1 MDKIELLSFQ
11 FGAGA
16 SDWHV
21 TAGMLPR
28 IRVDVDILQ
37 TNFAEIDHKQVRSLI
52 SELLKDLL
60 AKASDLLARL
70 PIRLAQPVRVVEN
83 CVIGFSLYGVAAAS
97 AVAFPRAHSAFRCDW
112 ERSENQFSRMICAA
126 TSSTPACL
134 VILPVSSKICSTA
147 AFEDSLSSIP

>member
-1 MDKIELLSFQ
+1 MDKIELPSFK

-21 TAGMLPR
+21 TAGMLPC

-60 AKASDLLARL
+60 AKASDLLAR
-70 PIRLAQPVRVVEN
+70 PVRVVEN
-83 CVIGFSLYGVAAAS
+83 VCRGWLQVFMVSRRHQLS
-97 AVAFPRAHSAFRCDW
+97 HFPGLIQLFDVTGRDQKTNSQ
-112 ERSENQFSRMICAA
+112 E
-126 TSSTPACL
+126 
-134 VILPVSSKICSTA
+134 
-147 AFEDSLSSIP
+147 

>member
-1 MDKIELLSFQ
+1 MDKTELLSFQ

-70 PIRLAQPVRVVEN
+70 PIRLARPVRVVEN
-83 CVIGFSLYGVAAAS
+83 VCRGWLQVFMVSRRHQLS
-97 AVAFPRAHSAFRCDW
+97 HFPGLIQLFDVTGREQKTNSQ
-112 ERSENQFSRMICAA
+112 E
-126 TSSTPACL
+126 
-134 VILPVSSKICSTA
+134 
-147 AFEDSLSSIP
+147 

>member
-21 TAGMLPR
+21 TAGMLPC

-70 PIRLAQPVRVVEN
+70 PIRLARPVRVVEN
-83 CVIGFSLYGVAAAS
+83 VCLGWLRGFMVSRRHQLS
-97 AVAFPRAHSAFRCDW
+97 HFPGLIQLFDVTGRDQKTNSQ
-112 ERSENQFSRMICAA
+112 E
-126 TSSTPACL
+126 
-134 VILPVSSKICSTA
+134 
-147 AFEDSLSSIP
+147 

>member
-16 SDWHV
+16 YDWHV

-28 IRVDVDILQ
+28 IRVDGDILQ

-70 PIRLAQPVRVVEN
+70 PIRLARPVRVVEN
-83 CVIGFSLYGVAAAS
+83 ACRGWLQVFMVQRRHQLSH
-97 AVAFPRAHSAFRCDW
+97 FPGLIQLFDVTGRDQKTNSQ
-112 ERSENQFSRMICAA
+112 E
-126 TSSTPACL
+126 
-134 VILPVSSKICSTA
+134 
-147 AFEDSLSSIP
+147 

>member
-1 MDKIELLSFQ
+1 MDKIELPSFK

-21 TAGMLPR
+21 TAGMLLR

-83 CVIGFSLYGVAAAS
+83 VCRGWLQVFMVSRRHQLSHFAELIQLF
-97 AVAFPRAHSAFRCDW
+97 AVTGREQKTNSQ
-112 ERSENQFSRMICAA
+112 E
-126 TSSTPACL
+126 
-134 VILPVSSKICSTA
+134 
-147 AFEDSLSSIP
+147 

>member
-1 MDKIELLSFQ
+1 MDKIELPSFK

-21 TAGMLPR
+21 TAGMLLR

-60 AKASDLLARL
+60 AKASDLLAR
-70 PIRLAQPVRVVEN
+70 PVRVVEN
-83 CVIGFSLYGVAAAS
+83 VCRGCFRSLWCRGGTSCRISPGSFS
-97 AVAFPRAHSAFRCDW
+97 
-112 ERSENQFSRMICAA
+112 FSM
-126 TSSTPACL
+126 
-134 VILPVSSKICSTA
+134 
-147 AFEDSLSSIP
+147 

>member
-28 IRVDVDILQ
+28 IRVEGDILQ
-37 TNFAEIDHKQVRSLI
+37 TNFAEIDHKQVRVLI

-60 AKASDLLARL
+60 AKGWLPENTPARERKFRKL
-70 PIRLAQPVRVVEN
+70 PTCLPA
-83 CVIGFSLYGVAAAS
+83 C
-97 AVAFPRAHSAFRCDW
+97 RCDLPG
-112 ERSENQFSRMICAA
+112 RSG
-126 TSSTPACL
+126 
-134 VILPVSSKICSTA
+134 
-147 AFEDSLSSIP
+147 

>member
-21 TAGMLPR
+21 TAGMLLR

-70 PIRLAQPVRVVEN
+70 PIRLARPVRVVEN
-83 CVIGFSLYGVAAAS
+83 VCRGWLQVFMVSRRHQLS
-97 AVAFPRAHSAFRCDW
+97 HFPGLIQLFDVTGRDQKTNSQ
-112 ERSENQFSRMICAA
+112 E
-126 TSSTPACL
+126 
-134 VILPVSSKICSTA
+134 
-147 AFEDSLSSIP
+147 

>member
-21 TAGMLPR
+21 TAGMLPC

-60 AKASDLLARL
+60 AKASDLLAR
-70 PIRLAQPVRVVEN
+70 PVRVVEN
-83 CVIGFSLYGVAAAS
+83 VCRGCFRSLWCRGGTSCRISPGSFS
-97 AVAFPRAHSAFRCDW
+97 
-112 ERSENQFSRMICAA
+112 FSM
-126 TSSTPACL
+126 
-134 VILPVSSKICSTA
+134 
-147 AFEDSLSSIP
+147 

>member
-60 AKASDLLARL
+60 AKASDLLAHL

-83 CVIGFSLYGVAAAS
+83 ACRGWLQVFMVSRRHRLS
-97 AVAFPRAHSAFRCDW
+97 HFPGLIQLFDVTGRDQKTNSQ
-112 ERSENQFSRMICAA
+112 E
-126 TSSTPACL
+126 
-134 VILPVSSKICSTA
+134 
-147 AFEDSLSSIP
+147 

>member
-28 IRVDVDILQ
+28 IRVNVDVLQ

-60 AKASDLLARL
+60 AKASDLLAR
-70 PIRLAQPVRVVEN
+70 PVRVVEN
-83 CVIGFSLYGVAAAS
+83 VCRGCFRSLWCRGGTSCRISPGSFS
-97 AVAFPRAHSAFRCDW
+97 
-112 ERSENQFSRMICAA
+112 FSM
-126 TSSTPACL
+126 
-134 VILPVSSKICSTA
+134 
-147 AFEDSLSSIP
+147 

>member
-16 SDWHV
+16 SDRHV

-70 PIRLAQPVRVVEN
+70 PIRLARPVRVVEN
-83 CVIGFSLYGVAAAS
+83 VCRGWLQVFMVSRRHQLS
-97 AVAFPRAHSAFRCDW
+97 HFPGLIQLFDVTGRDQKTNSQ
-112 ERSENQFSRMICAA
+112 E
-126 TSSTPACL
+126 
-134 VILPVSSKICSTA
+134 
-147 AFEDSLSSIP
+147 

>member
-1 MDKIELLSFQ
+1 MDKIEQLSFQ

-70 PIRLAQPVRVVEN
+70 PIRLARPVRVVEN
-83 CVIGFSLYGVAAAS
+83 VCRGWLQVFMV
-97 AVAFPRAHSAFRCDW
+97 
-112 ERSENQFSRMICAA
+112 
-126 TSSTPACL
+126 
-134 VILPVSSKICSTA
+134 
-147 AFEDSLSSIP
+147 

>member
-52 SELLKDLL
+52 SELLKACWRKLL
-60 AKASDLLARL
+60 TCL
-70 PIRLAQPVRVVEN
+70 
-83 CVIGFSLYGVAAAS
+83 
-97 AVAFPRAHSAFRCDW
+97 
-112 ERSENQFSRMICAA
+112 
-126 TSSTPACL
+126 PACL
-134 VILPVSSKICSTA
+134 SDLPDLSGSSKMYA
-147 AFEDSLSSIP
+147 GAGFRSSWFRGGISCRISPGSFSFSM

>member
-1 MDKIELLSFQ
+1 MDKIELPSFK

-21 TAGMLPR
+21 TAGMLPC

-60 AKASDLLARL
+60 AKASDLLAR
-70 PIRLAQPVRVVEN
+70 PVRVVEN
-83 CVIGFSLYGVAAAS
+83 VCRGCFRSLWCRGGTSCRISPGSFS
-97 AVAFPRAHSAFRCDW
+97 
-112 ERSENQFSRMICAA
+112 FSM
-126 TSSTPACL
+126 
-134 VILPVSSKICSTA
+134 
-147 AFEDSLSSIP
+147 

>member
-70 PIRLAQPVRVVEN
+70 PIRLARPVRVVEN
-83 CVIGFSLYGVAAAS
+83 VCRGCFRSLWCRGGTSCRISPGSFS
-97 AVAFPRAHSAFRCDW
+97 
-112 ERSENQFSRMICAA
+112 FSM
-126 TSSTPACL
+126 
-134 VILPVSSKICSTA
+134 
-147 AFEDSLSSIP
+147 